1 MLRGPRVIAPARG
14 DFRRD
19 GARAGAIRREQE
31 MAADREAAGEIKF
44 ITLLRAAACLMVV
57 YSHLVDGA
65 TREAYHVRWIPSEAM
80 TGYVLAPLGIIE
92 GSGFLGVALFF
103 LISGFIITHTAQR
116 ESARSFVVK
125 RAARISPPLLAAIG
139 LTLALSRTGGPD
151 TTHIPWRHVLLSAT
165 LTDVFA
171 SIAHPVL
178 AVSWTLSIEVVFYL
192 HLALLLPLVRARPTA
207 VAITLTLWSVAAT
220 ETCDGWYRIT
230 RWGPAHAAGLVLEY
244 LPVFACGMIAW
255 AWWQGR
261 VGGRGALAFGGLT
274 YLAVV
279 HNLWRSQ
286 PAYLAGPD
294 YHLRQIAY
302 AAAIFVV
309 CLLAS
314 DRMTVIAPVR
324 WLAKVSYS
332 IYLVHFPLG
341 FWLLDRLIPRI
352 GFTAALATTLAA
364 VGVTSAAIWRCVER
378 PSQRAARALLSR
390 GHAPAAHA
398 RPQSSRKPRQPDPAL
413 P

>member
-1 MLRGPRVIAPARG
+1 MT
-14 DFRRD
+14 
-19 GARAGAIRREQE
+19 
-31 MAADREAAGEIKF
+31 ADREATGEIEF

-65 TREAYHVRWIPSEAM
+65 TRDAYHVRWRPSEAM
-80 TGYVLAPLGIIE
+80 TGYLLAPLGITE
-92 GSGFLGVALFF
+92 GFGFLGVALFF

-125 RAARISPPLLAAIG
+125 RAMRIYPPLLAAIG
-139 LTLALSRTGGPD
+139 LTLALSRAGMPNTA
-151 TTHIPWRHVLLSAT
+151 HVPWRHVLLSAT

-192 HLALLLPLVRARPTA
+192 HLALLLSLVRAHPTA
-207 VAITLTLWSVAAT
+207 VAAMLALWSVVAT
-220 ETCDGWYRIT
+220 EACDGWYRAT
-230 RWGPAHAAGLVLEY
+230 RWEPAHTTGLVLEY
-244 LPVFACGMIAW
+244 LPIFACGMVAW

-261 VGGRGALAFGGLT
+261 VGRWGALALGALA

-286 PAYLAGPD
+286 PAYMTGPD
-294 YHLRQIAY
+294 AHVGQIAY
-302 AAAIFVV
+302 ATAIFVV

-324 WLAKVSYS
+324 WLAKVSYAV
-332 IYLVHFPLG
+332 YLVHFPLG

-352 GFTAALATTLAA
+352 GFTAALVMTLAA
-364 VGVTSAAIWRCVER
+364 VGVASAAIWRCVER
-378 PSQRAARALLSR
+378 PSQRAARALLAR

-398 RPQSSRKPRQPDPAL
+398 RPQSSRKPNQPDPAL